1 MLVNQAWLMLI
12 SLVLVAGCGGLLLLA
27 HRQRQRKQ
35 VEQRLQRSVQ
45 KVIRNRLMDHGKSMW
60 RRTSRR
66 REIFA
71 ELGLLLRRT
80 GKISNR
86 QQVIYLGWLGLIWL
100 CTIGGAVATV
110 TLTHLTPRQET
121 LLVVL
126 SVAATPYL
134 MLVWLR
140 QRVKNRMFRIE
151 EEMLLVLQMIRILW
165 DVGISLESM
174 LRILTRELQTL
185 APEVCLELQ
194 AILSKIDNGKSRDEA
209 IGDVFWLI
217 DAEGFQDFLM
227 LLVQVSETGGSMSQH
242 LLDLYDLLID
252 RRRTELQERVSK
264 LSGRMSA
271 VMMVCLLPALLIVLA
286 GPGFLALVRALGQMG
301 T

>member
-1 MLVNQAWLMLI
+1 MNSQWLL
-12 SLVLVAGCGGLLLLA
+12 GLLCLSLIISCGVLLLVA
-27 HRQRQRKQ
+27 HRQRQRQQ
-35 VEQRLQRSVQ
+35 VEQRLQRTVQ
-45 KVIRNRLMDHGKSMW
+45 QAIRSRLMDHGKSVW

-66 REIFA
+66 RELFA
-71 ELGLLLRRT
+71 ELGLLLRRL
-80 GKISNR
+80 GKVSNR
-86 QQVIYLGWLGLIWL
+86 QQVMFLGLLALLWLGVVLA
-100 CTIGGAVATV
+100 CVAAISV
-110 TLTHLTPRQET
+110 WQWPMRQALGS
-121 LLVVL
+121 LLVAFMV
-126 SVAATPYL
+126 TPYL

-140 QRVKNRMFRIE
+140 MQVRDRMRRIE

-174 LRILTRELQTL
+174 LRILTRELATL

-194 AILSKIDNGKSRDEA
+194 VILSKIDNGKGRDEA

-227 LLVQVSETGGSMSQH
+227 LLAQVAETGGSMSQH
-242 LLDLYDLLID
+242 LRDLYELLID
-252 RRRTELQERVSK
+252 RRRTDLQERVSK

-271 VMMVCLLPALLIVLA
+271 VMMLCLLPALLIVLA
-286 GPGFLALVRALGQMG
+286 GPGLMALVHALGKIG